1 MTASRV
7 SPRVSFVVLAFNQ
20 QDYIEAA
27 IASAEAQDYPDL
39 QIVLSDDGSSDATVA
54 LMERAAREYTGPHD
68 IIVNRTPANRGV
80 VQHFYHAF
88 GRCDGDLIV
97 AAGGDDISHPHRVST
112 LVEHWR
118 ASGADALYSAFEIM
132 EADGSPAVGATL
144 QPLRGAQRYFPDPA
158 LHPILGMSAAYDRR
172 VFECIDEPDFPAFA
186 EDFFFFLML
195 GFRSRRIAV
204 VDDVLVR
211 YRRHNAALS
220 HRVDAAASV
229 AAHEATS
236 QKFSARGLDILRY
249 AERCIVTDTGYRP
262 GYGETAAVD
271 LTALRSDIAYV
282 DWQSRWMQAAWPV
295 SIARTLRL
303 LTPARARWLLPRMFG
318 VGGLA
323 LVKRLRR
330 GGGG

>member
-1 MTASRV
+1 MV
-7 SPRVSFVVLAFNQ
+7 LLAFNQ
-20 QDYIEAA
+20 EAYVEAA
-27 IASAEAQDYPDL
+27 IASALAQDYPNL
-39 QIVLSDDGSSDATVA
+39 QIVLSDDGSSDATYA
-54 LMERAAREYTGPHD
+54 LMERAARDYDGPHT
-68 IIVNRTPANRGV
+68 IVANRTPANRGI
-80 VQHFYHAF
+80 VQHFYHAVA
-88 GRCDGDLIV
+88 RCDGALIV
-97 AAGGDDISHPHRVST
+97 GAGGDDISYPHRVAT
-112 LVEHWR
+112 LVEHWC
-118 ASGADALYSAFEIM
+118 ASGADALFSGFEIM
-132 EADGSPAVGATL
+132 EADGSPAIDADL
-144 QPLRGAQRYFPDPA
+144 QSLRQDQHYFPS
-158 LHPILGMSAAYDRR
+158 LEIHPILGMSAAYDRT

-186 EDFFFFLML
+186 EDFLFFLML

-211 YRRHNAALS
+211 YRRHGAALS

-249 AERCIVTDTGYRP
+249 FERCVTTDTGYAP

-271 LTALRSDIAYV
+271 LAALRSDIAYV
-282 DWQSRWMQAAWPV
+282 DWQSRWMEAAWPV

-318 VGGLA
+318 VKGLA